1 MPSLRC
7 PPRTFCPLPLSA
19 HPAALCLAAAA
30 AVGAAPAAYLP
41 YESNKDLL
49 KNVALAV
56 SLTNYH
62 PPPSFGRGARG
73 GPAVRRKVFF
83 VRRAS
88 DSGGRGSSPR
98 PHARPTRSAAARSP
112 TKYARS
118 RGSGETLQGSGS
130 VAAAALDSEVRA
142 HTDAPRAPHS
152 ALRVSALHRGGMD
165 HAFRLYPV
173 ARPLPAPWGAL
184 GARFAN
190 SEASRQR
197 SNGRNAAPI
206 RRFGEDRAACI
217 QPRSRPSDACRERT
231 TPPPTP
237 RRPANV
243 AGNAPP
249 PRTHGLPRYAQPR
262 MLYARASV

>member
-1 MPSLRC
+1 MLPPPLIYLEGVRGADPPSDARCFSYGALRIRGEGDLRPAHTRA
-7 PPRTFCPLPLSA
+7 PPRS
-19 HPAALCLAAAA
+19 
-30 AVGAAPAAYLP
+30 APA
-41 YESNKDLL
+41 
-49 KNVALAV
+49 
-56 SLTNYH
+56 
-62 PPPSFGRGARG
+62 R
-73 GPAVRRKVFF
+73 PA
-83 VRRAS
+83 
-88 DSGGRGSSPR
+88 
-98 PHARPTRSAAARSP
+98 

-118 RGSGETLQGSGS
+118 RASGEALQGSGISVS

-152 ALRVSALHRGGMD
+152 ALRVGALHRGGMD

-197 SNGRNAAPI
+197 SNGNFAAPI

-262 MLYARASV
+262 MLDARASV